1 MDIVLDTNVW
11 VAALRSK
18 RGASRAVIDRVLD
31 GELRMHLTVPL
42 VLEYEDI
49 LTRRRVEI
57 DFRQEDV
64 RQFVDLICAV
74 GTPHEVH
81 YLWRLQVPD
90 PEDAHVL
97 EAAVSSGCSHL
108 VTFNKSDLEA
118 ATQFEI
124 QLVSPREL
132 LRQLRSSA

>member
-1 MDIVLDTNVW
+1 MDVVLDTNVW
-11 VAALRSK
+11 IAALRSQ

-31 GELRMHLTVPL
+31 GDLDMHLTVPL

-49 LTRRRVEI
+49 LTRQRVEI

-64 RQFVDLICAV
+64 RQFIDLICAV

-90 PEDAHVL
+90 PNDAHVL

-108 VTFNKSDLEA
+108 VTFNKNDLEA
-118 ATQFEI
+118 ATRFGI
-124 QLVSPREL
+124 QLVLPREL
-132 LRQLRSSA
+132 LRQLRGSE